1 MFGPGQYLPDATEG
15 IIRPEDLPKP
25 RVVRRSRNYKHGHCP
40 RCGKRCY
47 RHDTRTRASCMTSE
61 TWCPDAPKTF
71 TWFTPN
77 IAVTSAAYRS
87 TRRPLITPCP
97 RPTTLIAS
105 CRSRSDWWLRTAY
118 RTKPPAGT
126 YGVTTV
132 FSSLMRPSRTGWR
145 PGGKKAVR
153 QIDAEYLDWALAEFS
168 GYIAIDEVYDGP
180 FCILSLVDNRTFKRV
195 LYRVLDRD
203 PDHKD
208 ILYFVCGFQ
217 AILIQRDLTLTGIT
231 TDASPLYPVPLRFA
245 FPDVPHQI
253 CEFHI
258 VKELT
263 KAILRAV
270 AQVRKKLA
278 AKMPAAKRGRPSTH
292 EAKSI
297 ARRRKR
303 LQLKIANLFEHR
315 FLFVQHTLT
324 PVQRRTLLCTSR
336 GLPMLRTLRDI
347 MEEIYR
353 LFDRRCR
360 TDTALA
366 KLAQLRQRVR
376 RFKEVGNILRKLQ
389 SSNLEKAL
397 TFLDDKLFPSTSNSV
412 ERGN

>member
-1 MFGPGQYLPDATEG
+1 MVIVHDAENDVTAT
-15 IIRPEDLPKP
+15 IRA
-25 RVVRRSRNYKHGHCP
+25 
-40 RCGKRCY
+40 
-47 RHDTRTRASCMTSE
+47 RASCTTSE
-61 TWCPDAPKTF
+61 TWCPDARKTF

-77 IAVTSAAYRS
+77 IAVASVGYRS
-87 TRRPLITPCP
+87 TRTPPITPCP

-105 CRSRSDWWLRTAY
+105 FRSRSDWWLRTAY

-126 YGVTTV
+126 YGVTTA
-132 FSSLMRPSRTGWR
+132 FSSLTRPSRTGWR

-195 LYRVLDRD
+195 LYRVLDHD

-231 TDASPLYPVPLRFA
+231 TDASPLYPVPLRLA

-258 VKELT
+258 IKELT

-278 AKMPAAKRGRPSTH
+278 AKKPPPSAADLRRMKPNASPTDENDCNRKSRICSST
-292 EAKSI
+292 AI
-297 ARRRKR
+297 
-303 LQLKIANLFEHR
+303 
-315 FLFVQHTLT
+315 
-324 PVQRRTLLCTSR
+324 
-336 GLPMLRTLRDI
+336 
-347 MEEIYR
+347 
-353 LFDRRCR
+353 
-360 TDTALA
+360 
-366 KLAQLRQRVR
+366 
-376 RFKEVGNILRKLQ
+376 
-389 SSNLEKAL
+389 SSFN
-397 TFLDDKLFPSTSNSV
+397 T
-412 ERGN
+412 R